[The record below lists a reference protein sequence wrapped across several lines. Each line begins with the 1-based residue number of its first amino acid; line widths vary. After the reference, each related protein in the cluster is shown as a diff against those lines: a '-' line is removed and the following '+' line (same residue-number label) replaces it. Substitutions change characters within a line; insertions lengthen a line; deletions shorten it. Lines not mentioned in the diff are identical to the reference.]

1 MRKSIFIIVL
11 AFSVIACNKTAEVK
25 EVKTAY
31 VDISKL
37 LEESIEVKDIDAKYK
52 TKGEEIGRK
61 MEVEEANFKSDAA
74 YFQKNAEANGQAW
87 AQQKGAELQKRQQEL
102 EYAAQTIS
110 QQLRAEHGTE
120 MDTLAKSVKKFVK
133 AYGKEKG
140 YSYIYGTGDANTIL
154 YAEDKYDIT
163 KEIIKLLNDKYNKK
177 GKKENKEITE
187 ENKSKK

>member
-1 MRKSIFIIVL
+1 MKKSIIIIAL
-11 AFSVIACNKTAEVK
+11 AISVIACNKQTEVK

-37 LEESIEVKDIDAKYK
+37 LEEYTEVKDIDAKYK

-74 YFQKNAEANGQAW
+74 YFQKNAQANGQAW

-102 EYAAQTIS
+102 EYAAQSIA
-110 QQLRAEHGTE
+110 QQLRSEHGAE
-120 MDTLAKSVKKFVK
+120 MDTLAKNVKKFVK
-133 AYGKEKG
+133 EYGKEKG

-154 YAEDKYDIT
+154 YAEEKYDIT
-163 KEIIKLLNDKYNKK
+163 KEIVKLLNDKYGKD
-177 GKKENKEITE
+177 GKKEDKIEAPKEE
-187 ENKSKK
+187 KK